1 MEDKVHALLEQ
12 TVSDDETKAT
22 TAEASH
28 QAYTWVV
35 DIYNLWMYVD
45 HTRKFPYIVYWKT
58 SIIPSLCNYQSIEV
72 NSVSYY
78 V

>member
-45 HTRKFPYIVYWKT
+45 HTRKFPYIEKPQLYHLC
-58 SIIPSLCNYQSIEV
+58 IIIDPSK
-72 NSVSYY
+72 
-78 V
+78 